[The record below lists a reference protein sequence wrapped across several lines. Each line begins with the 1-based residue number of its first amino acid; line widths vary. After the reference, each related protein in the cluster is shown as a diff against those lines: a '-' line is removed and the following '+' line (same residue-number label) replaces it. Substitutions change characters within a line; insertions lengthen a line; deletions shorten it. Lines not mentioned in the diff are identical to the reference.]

1 MKTPTDEKET
11 KKRKEKNR
19 KLAIEREMKVL
30 EFTPKEEEEPD
41 DFGDVLHDIIN
52 AGEEEDGG
60 RFHAISYSQKG
71 VVISWD
77 EKNDMLLAHVHNMT
91 NMELN
96 YLLQR
101 MIINIHVE
109 LS

>member
-1 MKTPTDEKET
+1 MPKQTDDKD
-11 KKRKEKNR
+11 KRER
-19 KLAIEREMKVL
+19 ILKLAQERQLKVL
-30 EFTPKEEEEPD
+30 EFTPREEEEPD

-52 AGEEEDGG
+52 AGEEDDNG

-71 VVISWD
+71 IVISWD

>member
-1 MKTPTDEKET
+1 MKTPTDEKDV

-19 KLAIEREMKVL
+19 RLAAERQMKVL

-52 AGEEEDGG
+52 AAEEDEEG

-77 EKNDMLLAHVHNMT
+77 ENNDMLLAHVHNMT